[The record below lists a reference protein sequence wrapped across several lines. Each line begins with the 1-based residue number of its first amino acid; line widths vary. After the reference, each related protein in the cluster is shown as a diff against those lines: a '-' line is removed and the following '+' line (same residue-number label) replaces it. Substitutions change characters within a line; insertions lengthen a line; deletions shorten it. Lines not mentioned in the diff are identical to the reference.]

1 MSRVCEMCGKG
12 PIVVNA
18 VTRRGKARAAG
29 GVGRKV
35 TGVSKT
41 RQVPN
46 LQRVTLH
53 EPHIL
58 HRGRR
63 LLRQLQ
69 RDRRR
74 LDRDGAYDTCNG
86 LDGRRL
92 LRGTN
97 VESNGAADWQRLV
110 GLHED
115 ARQLDLYGFERR
127 HRLARHDFG
136 AQLAV

>member
-46 LQRVTLH
+46 LPRVTL
-53 EPHIL
+53 
-58 HRGRR
+58 RKAGVSVR
-63 LLRQLQ
+63 LRICTKCMKNSL
-69 RDRRR
+69 
-74 LDRDGAYDTCNG
+74 
-86 LDGRRL
+86 
-92 LRGTN
+92 
-97 VESNGAADWQRLV
+97 AA
-110 GLHED
+110 
-115 ARQLDLYGFERR
+115 
-127 HRLARHDFG
+127 
-136 AQLAV
+136 